1 MKKTFSILFL
11 LSIIASVHAEI
22 NPGNTP
28 DNGFNR
34 VNILTKIK
42 EVDDSFTPPKGDF
55 KLFEKQFSE
64 FGHLG
69 IFSIPVTE
77 NLVNKYLD
85 TFSESDRDSV
95 YVAFNYLFYVAVTDF
110 NDSLDTKYSTLLHKI
125 INKIAD
131 PEINEFKKA
140 LDMCGLTLLVSEGDY
155 YVDARYDYFS
165 ELFKDRVS
173 PALNDFLQIRRKELK
188 EGFSEDAGLLISF
201 NQLYDRVVTWENFN
215 TKYPDFFD
223 KTDSQFYY
231 KSYLS
236 TLITGLDNSQP
247 FDDKTGELIPELK
260 RLYQKI
266 ISRDDSLNST
276 RVIRDYYGFLKA
288 SDFKEPKNLDKFL
301 KVNDLYSM
309 IGVQPETR

>member
-1 MKKTFSILFL
+1 
-11 LSIIASVHAEI
+11 
-22 NPGNTP
+22 
-28 DNGFNR
+28 
-34 VNILTKIK
+34 
-42 EVDDSFTPPKGDF
+42 
-55 KLFEKQFSE
+55 
-64 FGHLG
+64 
-69 IFSIPVTE
+69 
-77 NLVNKYLD
+77 
-85 TFSESDRDSV
+85 
-95 YVAFNYLFYVAVTDF
+95 VAVTDF

>member
-11 LSIIASVHAEI
+11 LSIIASVHAEL

-34 VNILTKIK
+34 SNIQQIIK
-42 EVDDSFTPPKGDF
+42 EYDDSFTSPKGDF
-55 KLFEKQFSE
+55 KSFEKQIS
-64 FGHLG
+64 GLVHIG
-69 IFSIPVTE
+69 IYSIPVTE
-77 NLVNKYLD
+77 NLINKYLD
-85 TFSESDRDSV
+85 TFSEPDRDSV
-95 YVAFNYLFYVAVTDF
+95 YVMFDYVFYQAVNEF
-110 NDSLDTKYSTLLHKI
+110 NDSLDLKYSTLLHKI
-125 INKIAD
+125 ENKIAD

-173 PALNDFLQIRRKELK
+173 PALNDYLQIRRKELK

-201 NQLYDRVVTWENFN
+201 NQLYERVVTWENFN

-276 RVIRDYYGFLKA
+276 RVIKDYYGFLKA